1 MQLAFKMGA
10 TLELRWVG
18 CVGVRWGNNEKN
30 SAPKCSCCSF
40 FKQATRL
47 GKCLESIGINSFS
60 AVGNE
65 KLPQPRFG
73 LQRGSVGR
81 LKEKTLTH
89 LTGSRM
95 IFAENLAKTIQN

>member
-47 GKCLESIGINSFS
+47 AKCLESSSSVS

-65 KLPQPRFG
+65 KLPQPCFG
-73 LQRGSVGR
+73 LQRGSVGMLR
-81 LKEKTLTH
+81 KNV
-89 LTGSRM
+89 GSPGLV
-95 IFAENLAKTIQN
+95 AGGV